1 MSSNWPDKPL
11 IRIIRGKI
19 GYKDVS
25 GGLALRTPTGNY
37 RTGKANGIANDRDD
51 HIDEWEEITAVPTA
65 ALKRL
70 QNAFRGV
77 DVIKSLE
84 PPLLEVLSHLPAD
97 KPSALD
103 QVVTDV
109 ESIGA
114 RGILETFSTD
124 DRIALL
130 LNAVDNVHT
139 GTYPRY
145 RLAWVVRI
153 AYTWADL
160 ADPDLD
166 ALADIRSCAASL
178 LATGPLEDPSII
190 PIARSAGL
198 VAERIAHNGLLR
210 EALVDLG
217 AYALAW
223 AAEIIAQEETGEG
236 EDR

>member
-11 IRIIRGKI
+11 IRIIRGNF
-19 GYKDVS
+19 GDKDVS
-25 GGLALRTPTGNY
+25 GGLALMTPAGNY
-37 RTGKANGIANDRDD
+37 RTGKANVIANDRDD
-51 HIDEWEEITAVPTA
+51 HIDEWEEVTPVPTA

-114 RGILETFSTD
+114 QGILETFSTD

-139 GTYPRY
+139 GTYLRY

-178 LATGPLEDPSII
+178 LETGPLGDPSII
-190 PIARSAGL
+190 PMARSAGL
-198 VAERIAHNGLLR
+198 VAERIAHKGLLR
-210 EALVDLG
+210 EALVGLG

>member
-11 IRIIRGKI
+11 IRIILGNI

-25 GGLALRTPTGNY
+25 GGLALMTPAGNY

-70 QNAFRGV
+70 QDEFRGV
-77 DVIKSLE
+77 DVIESLK

-97 KPSALD
+97 KPTALD
-103 QVVTDV
+103 QAVTDV

-114 RGILETFSTD
+114 RGVMDAFTTD
-124 DRIALL
+124 DRVALL
-130 LNAVDNVHT
+130 LNALDNVHT
-139 GTYPRY
+139 GTDTRY
-145 RLAWVVRI
+145 RLAWVVRL

-160 ADPDLD
+160 ATPDRD
-166 ALADIRSCAASL
+166 ALADIRSCAADL
-178 LATGPLEDPSII
+178 LGAGSLEDPSITHM
-190 PIARSAGL
+190 ARSAGL
-198 VAERIAHNGLLR
+198 VAGRIAHKGLLR

-217 AYALAW
+217 AYALTW

>member
-11 IRIIRGKI
+11 IRIIRGNF
-19 GYKDVS
+19 GGKDVS
-25 GGLALRTPTGNY
+25 GGLALMTPAGNY
-37 RTGKANGIANDRDD
+37 RTGKANVIANDRDD
-51 HIDEWEEITAVPTA
+51 HIAEWEEVTPVPTA

-70 QNAFRGV
+70 QNAFRGI

-84 PPLLEVLSHLPAD
+84 PPLLEVLACLPAD
-97 KPSALD
+97 KPTALD
-103 QVVTDV
+103 QAVTDV

-114 RGILETFSTD
+114 RGVMAALTTD
-124 DRIALL
+124 DRVALL
-130 LNAVDNVHT
+130 LNALDNVHT
-139 GTYPRY
+139 GTDTRY

-178 LATGPLEDPSII
+178 LETGPLEDPSII
-190 PIARSAGL
+190 HMAQSAGL
-198 VAERIAHNGLLR
+198 VAGRIAHKALLR

-223 AAEIIAQEETGEG
+223 LTHYQDGEN
-236 EDR
+236 R

>member
-11 IRIIRGKI
+11 IRIIQGNF
-19 GYKDVS
+19 GDKDVS
-25 GGLALRTPTGNY
+25 GGLALMTPAGNY
-37 RTGKANGIANDRDD
+37 RTGKANVIANDRDD
-51 HIDEWEEITAVPTA
+51 HIDEWEEVTPVPTA

-84 PPLLEVLSHLPAD
+84 PPLLEVLACLPAD

-114 RGILETFSTD
+114 QGILETFSTD

-139 GTYPRY
+139 GTDTRY
-145 RLAWVVRI
+145 RLAWVVRL

-160 ADPDLD
+160 ATPDRD
-166 ALADIRSCAASL
+166 ALADIRSCAADL
-178 LATGPLEDPSII
+178 LGAGSLEDPSII
-190 PIARSAGL
+190 HMAQSAGL
-198 VAERIAHNGLLR
+198 VAERIAHKGLLR

-217 AYALAW
+217 AYALTW

>member
-11 IRIIRGKI
+11 IRIIRGNI
-19 GYKDVS
+19 GHKDVS
-25 GGLALRTPTGNY
+25 GGLALMTPAGNY

-51 HIDEWEEITAVPTA
+51 HIDEWEEVTAVPTA

-70 QNAFRGV
+70 QDEFRGV

-97 KPSALD
+97 KPTALD
-103 QVVTDV
+103 QAVTDV

-114 RGILETFSTD
+114 RGVMDAFTTD
-124 DRIALL
+124 DRVALL
-130 LNAVDNVHT
+130 LNALDNVHT
-139 GTYPRY
+139 GTDTRY

-160 ADPDLD
+160 VDPDRD
-166 ALADIRSCAASL
+166 ALADIRSCAADL
-178 LATGPLEDPSII
+178 LEAGSLEDPSII
-190 PIARSAGL
+190 HMARSTGRVAG
-198 VAERIAHNGLLR
+198 RIAHEALLR

>member
-11 IRIIRGKI
+11 IRIIRGNI

-25 GGLALRTPTGNY
+25 GGLALMTPAGNY

-51 HIDEWEEITAVPTA
+51 HIYEWEEVTPVPTA

-97 KPSALD
+97 KPTALD
-103 QVVTDV
+103 QAVTDV

-114 RGILETFSTD
+114 RGVMDAFTTD
-124 DRIALL
+124 DRVALL
-130 LNAVDNVHT
+130 LNALDNVHT
-139 GTYPRY
+139 GTDTRY
-145 RLAWVVRI
+145 RLAWVVRL

-160 ADPDLD
+160 ADPDRD
-166 ALADIRSCAASL
+166 ALADIRSCAADL
-178 LATGPLEDPSII
+178 LDAGDLEDPSII
-190 PIARSAGL
+190 HMAQSAGL
-198 VAERIAHNGLLR
+198 VAERIAHKGLLR